1 MKMKWEEPKILVQKF
16 TPNEY
21 VAACYHGVCNISGYV
36 FNDSNGNGEY
46 DPGVDEYNYYNTAC
60 NHDYWIEGQ
69 NAELPAQNAF
79 VFKST
84 EWKKVQV
91 GETPVLGIPIYKRV
105 QVGVGEAVSAWNF
118 DREHTTTQMDLENRP
133 NHS

>member
-36 FNDSNGNGEY
+36 FNDTNGNGQY

-60 NHDYWIEGQ
+60 SHDYWIEGQ
-69 NAELPAQNAF
+69 NAELPEQNAF
-79 VFKST
+79 VFQDTKR
-84 EWKKVQV
+84 EWMQV
-91 GETPVLGIPIYKRV
+91 GTGIFGPIYDRV
-105 QVGVGEAVSAWNF
+105 LVGVGEAVSAWNF